1 MNIRKLPSELAG
13 MARHALDEVE
23 ETLEQG
29 RDAVVET
36 KDEGLSSVSSVIDR
50 GARGMHTLR
59 SAVVAYAS
67 LSALASALK
76 SVTPGRRILGAFGL
90 QRRPSALVSVATNVG
105 IFAAGAAVGAGVAMV
120 LTPQSGP
127 EARQKISKFFKSVR
141 SDAEGVA
148 RDVSTAARDAANE
161 VSDAARNVTSEGSR
175 GASTQSNATN
185 PTSRTRPEPT
195 HRAPR

>member
-13 MARHALDEVE
+13 MARHALEDVE

-29 RDAVVET
+29 RDAVIET
-36 KDEGLSSVSSVIDR
+36 KDEGLSSMSSMIDR

-67 LSALASALK
+67 LTALATALK
-76 SVTPGRRILGAFGL
+76 NVSPGRRILGAFGL
-90 QRRPSALVSVATNVG
+90 QRRPSTLVSVATNLGV
-105 IFAAGAAVGAGVAMV
+105 FAAGAAVGAGVAMV
-120 LTPQSGP
+120 LTPQSGA

-148 RDVSTAARDAANE
+148 RDVTDAARNAASE
-161 VSDAARNVTSEGSR
+161 VSDAARNATSEGAR
-175 GASTQSNATN
+175 GASTQGNATN
-185 PTSRTRPEPT
+185 AGNRSRPEPT
-195 HRAPR
+195 HRTPR